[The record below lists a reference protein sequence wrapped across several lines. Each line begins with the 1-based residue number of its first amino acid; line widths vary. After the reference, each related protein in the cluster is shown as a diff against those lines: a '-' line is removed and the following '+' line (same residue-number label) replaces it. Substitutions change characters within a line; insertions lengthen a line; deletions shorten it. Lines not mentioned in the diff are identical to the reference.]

1 MSLQVCLVM
10 ELAKGGELF
19 DKLLEEGCLSEREA
33 VRIISQV
40 RRDDVKSGIFTWYL
54 HRSLRQFTTSIL
66 GE

>member
-33 VRIISQV
+33 VRIITQV

-54 HRSLRQFTTSIL
+54 LRSLRQFTTSIL